1 MTLFNL
7 NELDNITTEP
17 KTIVKKG
24 DIWQLGKH
32 RLLCGDA
39 TIKADVEKLMDGAK
53 VDMVFVDPP
62 YNVAYNEPNKIKKM
76 NEVLGRKFKNKAE
89 IKNDNIENIEE
100 FYFKAFSNM
109 KDILNKHNSFYITCC
124 GRNLYETLKVLKDN
138 DLIINTVNVWNK
150 NNFVLSF
157 NDYKSKHEFIV
168 YGWKDRHRFYH
179 KGKYQSSVWDIA
191 KPMKSAEHPTMKPIE
206 LIENAIKNSTLEN
219 HIVYDCFLGSG
230 STLIACEYTKR
241 ICYGIEIDTHYCGV
255 IIDRWKKFTRKKA
268 RRLA

>member
-62 YNVAYNEPNKIKKM
+62 YNVAYNEPYKNKKM
-76 NEVLGRKFKNKAE
+76 NEVFGGKFKNKTE
-89 IKNDNIENIEE
+89 IKNDNIDNIEE
-100 FYFKAFSNM
+100 FYFKAFENM
-109 KDILNKHNSFYITCC
+109 KDILNKHNSFYITCA
-124 GRNLYETLKVLKDN
+124 GKNLYETLKALKDN

-157 NDYKSKHEFIV
+157 NDYKGKHEFIV

-191 KPMKSAEHPTMKPIE
+191 KPMKSAEHPIMKPIE

>member
-39 TIKADVEKLMDGAK
+39 TIKADVEKLIDRRK
-53 VDMVFVDPP
+53 VDMIFADPP
-62 YNVAYNEPNKIKKM
+62 YNIAYNEPYKNKRM
-76 NEVLGRKFKNKAE
+76 NEVFGNKFKNKAE
-89 IKNDNIENIEE
+89 IKNDNIDNIEE
-100 FYFKAFSNM
+100 FYFKA
-109 KDILNKHNSFYITCC
+109 
-124 GRNLYETLKVLKDN
+124 KDN

-150 NNFVLSF
+150 SNFVLSF
-157 NDYKSKHEFIV
+157 NDYKGKHEFIV
-168 YGWKDRHRFYH
+168 YGWKDRHLFYH

-230 STLIACEYTKR
+230 STLIACEYTNR
-241 ICYGIEIDTHYCGV
+241 ICYGIEIDEHYCGV
-255 IIDRWKKFTRKKA
+255 IIDRWEKFTHKKA
-268 RRLA
+268 MRLA